1 MTLRGL
7 AGRAL
12 AALFAA
18 LVAFAAAAQDR
29 VALVIGNGAYK
40 VAPLANPAND
50 ASDIA
55 ASLRSLG
62 FQVTSRNNA
71 SQAQMRAAI
80 RAFAAQLRRAQV
92 GLFYFAGHGLQIG
105 GNNYIVPIGADIQNE
120 ADAEDMSIN
129 MNYVLRTM
137 EDSQT
142 KVSIVILDACRNNP
156 YARGF
161 RSAATGLAQMN
172 AATGS
177 LIAFATAPGSVAAD
191 GTGRNGIYTKHLLQS
206 MRHPDSDVLKV
217 FQRTR
222 AGVVSETGG
231 AQTPWESTS
240 LVGDFHFRTGTQAAS
255 APSAPSSGGDSRAE
269 DRVFWESVKD
279 SNNPTELQAYLDQ
292 FPNGL
297 YAPLARNRLGGAT
310 RLAAARQGGD
320 ERPQQGMQEVVTR
333 LNTILTGMAGRP
345 GNRKQSA
352 AGLVFGEI
360 FAADADGLRFRTWK
374 CAASMLKGC
383 EPQYLEGGKVRF
395 SSMKV
400 ELKTE
405 ERCSTGPGQL
415 LFGKRCHN
423 EQVLVVGGDGTF
435 NEGGWDVVAR
445 GIDSASIAATQEL
458 FDLLKKSVQQ

>member
-1 MTLRGL
+1 MTLQGPV
-7 AGRAL
+7 GRTL
-12 AALFAA
+12 AALFAVLA
-18 LVAFAAAAQDR
+18 AFSAPAQER

-40 VAPLANPAND
+40 SAPLANPVND
-50 ASDIA
+50 ATDVS

-71 SQAQMRAAI
+71 TLPEMRAAI

-105 GNNYIVPIGADIQNE
+105 GNNYIVPIGTDIRNE

-129 MNYVLRTM
+129 MAYVLRTM

-161 RSAATGLAQMN
+161 RSASTGLAQMN

-191 GTGRNGIYTKHLLQS
+191 GSGRNGIYTKHLLQNL
-206 MRHPDSDVLKV
+206 RHPDSDVLKV

-240 LVGDFHFRTGTQAAS
+240 LVGDFHFRTSSQAVPA
-255 APSAPSSGGDSRAE
+255 APAGVSDSRADE
-269 DRVFWESVKD
+269 RIFWESVKD

-297 YAPLARNRLGGAT
+297 FAPLARNRLA
-310 RLAAARQGGD
+310 RVSNLAAARPAGAEG
-320 ERPQQGMQEVVTR
+320 PQRSMQEAVTR
-333 LNTILTGMAGRP
+333 LNTILSGMASKP
-345 GNRKQSA
+345 GNQKQMA
-352 AGLVFGEI
+352 AGLVYGEV
-360 FAADADGLRFRTWK
+360 FAADSDGLRYRTWK
-374 CAASMLKGC
+374 CLASMIKGC
-383 EPQYLEGGKVRF
+383 EPQYLEGGVVRF
-395 SSMKV
+395 RNMKV

-405 ERCSTGPGQL
+405 ERCNTGPGVL
-415 LFGKRCHN
+415 LFGKRCHS
-423 EQVLVVGGDGTF
+423 EQILTVSGEGTF

-445 GIDSASIAATQEL
+445 GFDNASIAVAQEL
-458 FDLLKKSVQQ
+458 YDLLKKSAQQ